1 MVYNSGIEIDDKR
14 QTAGGFPSGW
24 PSGWPSGLYLGYNLS
39 GPNTVQEIILSYGG

>member
-14 QTAGGFPSGW
+14 QTAGGF